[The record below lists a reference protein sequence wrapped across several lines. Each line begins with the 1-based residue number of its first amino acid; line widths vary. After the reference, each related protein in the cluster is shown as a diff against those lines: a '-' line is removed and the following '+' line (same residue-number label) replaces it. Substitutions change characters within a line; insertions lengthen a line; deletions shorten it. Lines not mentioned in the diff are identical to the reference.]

1 MRIVFLQLVLVA
13 VLNATGQL
21 SLKNGSEAL
30 ASLDALI
37 TNPLLVLQHP
47 YFLLGTVLYGA
58 SFGLYVNALSQTKLS
73 VAYPFIGLTYVF
85 VVILSAIVLQ
95 EPVKITTMIGVVL
108 VFVGVV
114 LIGFG
119 AASQ

>member
-21 SLKNGSEAL
+21 SLKRGSGAL
-30 ASLDALI
+30 ASLDGLI
-37 TNPLLVLQHP
+37 MDPLLILQHP
-47 YFLLGTVLYGA
+47 YFLLGTALYGT
-58 SFGLYVNALSQTKLS
+58 SFALYVNALSQTRLS

-85 VVILSAIVLQ
+85 VVLLSAVLLQ
-95 EPVKITTMIGVVL
+95 EPVRGTTIVGVL
-108 VFVGVV
+108 MVFIGVV

-119 AASQ
+119 AST